1 MLCHLE
7 KFLHLVFRQ
16 GVTVLFGPR
25 TSNDGQLSADLTAT
39 RYLIA
44 ADDLDNLLYDVGR
57 VSNYIRWEMRV
68 YEWFPRLILLGDSHW
83 VVIFAHLD

>member
-1 MLCHLE
+1 
-7 KFLHLVFRQ
+7 
-16 GVTVLFGPR
+16 VLFGPR

-57 VSNYIRWEMRV
+57 VSNYIR
-68 YEWFPRLILLGDSHW
+68 
-83 VVIFAHLD
+83 